1 MMKRLLSLL
10 AVLALTGCAGFQLVP
25 AGKVELQ
32 GQVELETPLAWNG
45 TVDSDIF
52 LWTLD
57 GPALQQMIFH
67 VGIKDDKTLFD
78 EVNHEAKEHWLMKL
92 AGKERDLVTLKFKKS
107 MTEFEIMDLF
117 TATYTAIYEGQSVT
131 ADKLAPAVVG
141 GQPGFRFEY
150 SYAAKDE
157 VRRRGFAT
165 GAVVDDKLYIVHY
178 QGSSIYH
185 FDRNLADAERIV
197 ASIKF
202 KKKA

>member
-1 MMKRLLSLL
+1 MMKRLLSVV
-10 AVLALTGCAGFQLVP
+10 AVLAVAGCTGFQLIP
-25 AGKVELQ
+25 AGKVVLQ
-32 GQVELETPLAWNG
+32 DQVTLETPLAWNG
-45 TVDSDIF
+45 AADRDIF

-92 AGKERDLVTLKFKKS
+92 VGKERDLLTLKFKKS

-131 ADKLAPAVVG
+131 ADNLAPMDIG
-141 GQPGFRFEY
+141 GNPGFRFD
-150 SYAAKDE
+150 YAYAGKDE
-157 VRRRGFAT
+157 VRRRGFAAGT
-165 GAVVDDKLYIVHY
+165 VVDDKLYLVHY

-185 FDRNLADAERIV
+185 FDRNRGEAERIV
-197 ASIKF
+197 NSITF
-202 KKKA
+202 KKKT